1 MATMSASENSRSSP
15 RSTHLVRRLILLA
28 LLVSTYAL
36 GFAILIYTGRT
47 APTQLLAIGADVTL
61 GIVAGLGT
69 RLLLRKRNAFIRSVV
84 ALGVLVIGLNVLGY
98 FSDWKVGIG
107 LVIGRETPDWFGL
120 AHLALGILFALSALL
135 GWRRPASRPVVAE
148 PTNLPHQPIAERA
161 APRSAGRRRTTA
173 SQSSRRSNSRSSAS
187 TRARPVR
194 SHVVVNP
201 PLAPRPRVKRRLGR
215 KIHVQLATVEEH
227 RCPYC
232 LELVNPKDPRGVV
245 ECKVCHTLH
254 HADCWGI
261 TGSCQV
267 PHYNS

>member
-1 MATMSASENSRSSP
+1 MATTSVSENSRSSP
-15 RSTHLVRRLILLA
+15 RSTHLVRRLT
-28 LLVSTYAL
+28 LLVLLVVTYAL

-61 GIVAGLGT
+61 GIVAGLGA

-120 AHLALGILFALSALL
+120 AHLALGILFTLSALL
-135 GWRRPASRPVVAE
+135 GWRRSDPRAAQLEAAHPAHSGSSRP
-148 PTNLPHQPIAERA
+148 TSRTSGYQGSQPSRV
-161 APRSAGRRRTTA
+161 
-173 SQSSRRSNSRSSAS
+173 RRSNSR
-187 TRARPVR
+187 TLVGTQARPAR

-201 PLAPRPRVKRRLGR
+201 PLAPRPKVKRRLGR

>member
-36 GFAILIYTGRT
+36 GFAILVFTGRT
-47 APTQLLAIGADVTL
+47 APTQFLAIAADLTL
-61 GIVAGLGT
+61 GLVAGLGA
-69 RLLLRKRNAFIRSVV
+69 RLLLRKRNVFVRCVV
-84 ALGVLVIGLNVLGY
+84 ALSVLVIGLNILGY
-98 FSDWKVGIG
+98 FSNWNLGIA
-107 LVIGRETPDWFGL
+107 LVFGRATPDWFGL
-120 AHLALGILFALSALL
+120 AHLALGMLFAFSALL
-135 GWRRPASRPVVAE
+135 GWRRSDAGTGQPEVANPAHLWPNGRVPRNSGRQGSQPSRVR
-148 PTNLPHQPIAERA
+148 RA
-161 APRSAGRRRTTA
+161 
-173 SQSSRRSNSRSSAS
+173 NSR
-187 TRARPVR
+187 TLIGTQARPAR

-215 KIHVQLATVEEH
+215 KVHVQLATVEEH